1 MITNHHKTLGHFRK
15 IASLAIWGQEIGME
29 YLQVKLFVQQEW
41 RYSQLKTP
49 KINNKEDIYTM
60 CPTIHKFLNKIL
72 SFWTAGSCSILAQL
86 TPNLDLDNSG
96 SGIKVSSHL
105 LMISTAVP

>member
-1 MITNHHKTLGHFRK
+1 
-15 IASLAIWGQEIGME
+15 
-29 YLQVKLFVQQEW
+29 
-41 RYSQLKTP
+41 
-49 KINNKEDIYTM
+49 M

-72 SFWTAGSCSILAQL
+72 SFGTAGSCSILARL

-96 SGIKVSSHL
+96 NGIKVSSHL